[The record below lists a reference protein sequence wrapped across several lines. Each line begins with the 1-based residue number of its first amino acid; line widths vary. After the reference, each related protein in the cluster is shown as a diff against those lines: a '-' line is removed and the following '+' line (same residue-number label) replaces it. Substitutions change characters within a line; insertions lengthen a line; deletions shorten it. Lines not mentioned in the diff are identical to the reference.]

1 MKVFFFSIGI
11 FLTLFLL
18 VVPGPVLAGCEGLVL
33 PNGKIVWSPVGKCEL
48 TTPGA
53 IISAVIPLILVA
65 AGFLLLIM
73 LIISGYQLIFSRGD
87 PKALEG
93 AKGRLVFAIIGF
105 LIVFGAYWILVII
118 QELFKFQVAD

>member
-1 MKVFFFSIGI
+1 MI
-11 FLTLFLL
+11 FLT
-18 VVPGPVLAGCEGLVL
+18 VLAITL
-33 PNGKIVWSPVGKCEL
+33 PQPPNFKLGGETVGGIISKIV
-48 TTPGA
+48 
-53 IISAVIPLILVA
+53 PLILTF

-105 LIVFGAYWILVII
+105 LLVFGAYWILTII
-118 QELFKFQVAD
+118 KDLFKVNLGV